1 MRVFIC
7 FLGLVC
13 SVNSALKAQNALL
26 QCDGFYQTSDDGIKV
41 FQWVEANTQGDGDPA
56 TTGEPSYF
64 IVDSIPVVCI
74 SDFKTVKR
82 TLQKGSRKP
91 VLYIKL
97 KDEVKDRFTNATTLN
112 TRKPLPL
119 IFEDK
124 VIAAPVV
131 IFPIE
136 SGEIEISG
144 LDEDLINRIVKKFE
158 K

>member
-13 SVNSALKAQNALL
+13 LFNSALKAQNALL
-26 QCDGFYQTSDDGIKV
+26 QCDGIYQTSDDGVKV
-41 FQWVEANTQGDGDPA
+41 IQWAEANNQGEGEPA
-56 TTGEPSYF
+56 PPSEPSYY
-64 IVDSIPVVCI
+64 IVDTIPVVCI

-91 VLYIKL
+91 ALYIKL

-112 TRKPLPL
+112 TRKPMPF

-144 LDEDLINRIVKKFE
+144 LDEDLIKHIIKKFE

>member
-13 SVNSALKAQNALL
+13 LANSALKAQNALL
-26 QCDGFYQTSDDGIKV
+26 QCDGIYQTSNNGVKV
-41 FQWVEANTQGDGDPA
+41 IQRVEANNQGE
-56 TTGEPSYF
+56 GEPSYF

-91 VLYIKL
+91 SLYIKL
-97 KDEVKDRFTNATTLN
+97 KDEVKDKFTNATTLN
-112 TRKPLPL
+112 TRKPLPF
-119 IFEDK
+119 IFENK
-124 VIAAPVV
+124 VIAAPIV